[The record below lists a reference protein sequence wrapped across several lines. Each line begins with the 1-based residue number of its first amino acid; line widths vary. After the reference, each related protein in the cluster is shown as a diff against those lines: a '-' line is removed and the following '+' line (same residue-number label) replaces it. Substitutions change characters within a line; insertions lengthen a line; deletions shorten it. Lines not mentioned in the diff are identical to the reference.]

1 MSNEKIVLTKEG
13 AEKLRAEY
21 EDLVHNQ
28 RIAIASDVEAA
39 RAQGDLSENADYH
52 ASKDKLAEIDRR
64 IAEIEETLRNST
76 IVQEKSKVSKTVVIG
91 TNVEIRD
98 LSDNS
103 ETTYRITSTVEADPM
118 NNVISN
124 ESPLGKALFGKRV
137 GDIAVVKVAE
147 EYSVEIL
154 AIEK

>member
-28 RIAIASDVEAA
+28 RIAIAYDVEAD

-91 TNVEIRD
+91 TNVKIRD

-137 GDIAVVKVAE
+137 GDIVVVKVAE

>member
-91 TNVEIRD
+91 TNVKIRD

-118 NNVISN
+118 NDVISN

>member
-64 IAEIEETLRNST
+64 IAEIEQTLRNST

-91 TNVEIRD
+91 TNVKIRD

>member
-52 ASKDKLAEIDRR
+52 ASKDKSAEIDRR
-64 IAEIEETLRNST
+64 IRLARAFISYIIPTTNNFFAA
-76 IVQEKSKVSKTVVIG
+76 QERCGSFVCQVVRFFDG
-91 TNVEIRD
+91 SWGRGGPAGC
-98 LSDNS
+98 S
-103 ETTYRITSTVEADPM
+103 
-118 NNVISN
+118 
-124 ESPLGKALFGKRV
+124 
-137 GDIAVVKVAE
+137 
-147 EYSVEIL
+147 
-154 AIEK
+154 

>member
-91 TNVEIRD
+91 ANVKIRD

-137 GDIAVVKVAE
+137 GDVAVVKVAE

>member
-91 TNVEIRD
+91 TNVKIRD

-103 ETTYRITSTVEADPM
+103 ETTYRITSTVDADPM

>member
-52 ASKDKLAEIDRR
+52 ASKDKSAEIDRR

-91 TNVEIRD
+91 TNVKIRD

-103 ETTYRITSTVEADPM
+103 ETTYRIT
-118 NNVISN
+118 ISSIGSDGLQMLSAN
-124 ESPLGKALFGKRV
+124 Q
-137 GDIAVVKVAE
+137 
-147 EYSVEIL
+147 
-154 AIEK
+154 

>member
-91 TNVEIRD
+91 TNVKIRD
-98 LSDNS
+98 LSDNT

-137 GDIAVVKVAE
+137 GDIVVVKVAE

>member
-64 IAEIEETLRNST
+64 IAEFEETLRNST

-91 TNVEIRD
+91 TNVKIRD

>member
-76 IVQEKSKVSKTVVIG
+76 IVREKSKVSKTVVIG
-91 TNVEIRD
+91 TNVKIRD

-137 GDIAVVKVAE
+137 GDIVVVKVAE

>member
-64 IAEIEETLRNST
+64 IAEIEETLSNST

-91 TNVEIRD
+91 TNVKIRD

>member
-91 TNVEIRD
+91 ANVKIRD

-137 GDIAVVKVAE
+137 GDIVVVKVAE

>member
-1 MSNEKIVLTKEG
+1 MMELLAKITKLTIDN
-13 AEKLRAEY
+13 KLIKY
-21 EDLVHNQ
+21 EELYYMDEPTLFDKMIN
-28 RIAIASDVEAA
+28 
-39 RAQGDLSENADYH
+39 
-52 ASKDKLAEIDRR
+52 SK
-64 IAEIEETLRNST
+64 IEELIELVNQFQNIALSDIPVITLN
-76 IVQEKSKVSKTVVIG
+76 
-91 TNVEIRD
+91 NVKIRD

>member
-13 AEKLRAEY
+13 AENLRAEY

-91 TNVEIRD
+91 TNVKIRD

>member
-91 TNVEIRD
+91 TNVKIRE

-137 GDIAVVKVAE
+137 GDIVVVKVAE

>member
-91 TNVEIRD
+91 ANVKIRD

>member
-91 TNVEIRD
+91 ANVKIRN

-137 GDIAVVKVAE
+137 GDVAVVKVAE

>member
-76 IVQEKSKVSKTVVIG
+76 IVQEKSKVAKTVVIG
-91 TNVEIRD
+91 TNVKIRD

-137 GDIAVVKVAE
+137 GDIVVVKVAE

>member
-52 ASKDKLAEIDRR
+52 ASKDKLGEIDRR

-91 TNVEIRD
+91 TNVKIRD

-137 GDIAVVKVAE
+137 GDIVVVKVAE

>member
-76 IVQEKSKVSKTVVIG
+76 IIQEKSKVSKTVVIG
-91 TNVEIRD
+91 TNVKIRD

>member
-64 IAEIEETLRNST
+64 IAEIEETLRNTT
-76 IVQEKSKVSKTVVIG
+76 IVQEKSKVAKTVVIG
-91 TNVEIRD
+91 TNVKIRD

-137 GDIAVVKVAE
+137 GDIVVVKVAE

>member
-13 AEKLRAEY
+13 DEKLRAEY

-91 TNVEIRD
+91 TNVKIRD

>member
-1 MSNEKIVLTKEG
+1 MADEKFYVTEEGLQELKNEFDHLLHVT
-13 AEKLRAEY
+13 RAEVI
-21 EDLVHNQ
+21 EDLK
-28 RIAIASDVEAA
+28 AA

-91 TNVEIRD
+91 TNVKIRD

-137 GDIAVVKVAE
+137 GDIVVVKVAE

>member
-91 TNVEIRD
+91 TNVKIRD

-137 GDIAVVKVAE
+137 GDVAVVKVAE

>member
-91 TNVEIRD
+91 TNVKIRD

-124 ESPLGKALFGKRV
+124 ESALGKALFGKRV
-137 GDIAVVKVAE
+137 GDIVVVKVAE

>member
-91 TNVEIRD
+91 TNVKIRD

>member
-52 ASKDKLAEIDRR
+52 ASKDKLDEIDRR

-76 IVQEKSKVSKTVVIG
+76 IVQEKSKVSNTVVIG
-91 TNVEIRD
+91 ANVKIRD

-137 GDIAVVKVAE
+137 GDVAVVKVAE

>member
-13 AEKLRAEY
+13 AEKLRAEN

-91 TNVEIRD
+91 TNVKIRD

-137 GDIAVVKVAE
+137 GDVAVVKVAE

>member
-91 TNVEIRD
+91 TNVKIRD

-137 GDIAVVKVAE
+137 GDIVVVKVAE

>member
-13 AEKLRAEY
+13 AEKLRSEY

-91 TNVEIRD
+91 TNVKIRD

>member
-13 AEKLRAEY
+13 AEKLTAEY

-64 IAEIEETLRNST
+64 IAETEETLRNSKK
-76 IVQEKSKVSKTVVIG
+76 IKEKSKVSKTVVIG
-91 TNVEIRD
+91 TNVKIRD

-137 GDIAVVKVAE
+137 GDIVVVKVAE

>member
-21 EDLVHNQ
+21 ENLVHNQ

-91 TNVEIRD
+91 ANVKIRD

-137 GDIAVVKVAE
+137 GDVAVVKVAE

>member
-91 TNVEIRD
+91 ANVKIRD

-124 ESPLGKALFGKRV
+124 DSPLGKALFGKRV
-137 GDIAVVKVAE
+137 GDVAVVKVAE